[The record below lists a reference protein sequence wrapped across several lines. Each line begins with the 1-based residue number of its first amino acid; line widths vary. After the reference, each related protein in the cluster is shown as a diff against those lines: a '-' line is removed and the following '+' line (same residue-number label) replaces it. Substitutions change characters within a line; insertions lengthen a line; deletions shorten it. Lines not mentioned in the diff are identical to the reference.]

1 MSLFS
6 LFFYH
11 QTLHNIHYIVFI
23 MLPNL
28 SGSLYNLV
36 HIMVSIICR
45 CVCVYPSIRIQL
57 FFFVV
62 CSCFT
67 SFKRFF
73 LLFFYWFTFAGCVFV
88 FISFDIVHYFM
99 IKIVFQALFCCF
111 LWFCCLVGTFF
122 LSFVCNLCHSSY
134 LRRSI
139 IIVRLL
145 MQSACVCVC
154 VGVCVSTFHMCHD
167 SFDL

>member
-45 CVCVYPSIRIQL
+45 CVCVCIHQSG
-57 FFFVV
+57 FNCSFFVV

-73 LLFFYWFTFAGCVFV
+73 CFFYWFTFAGCVFV
-88 FISFDIVHYFM
+88 FIPFDIVHYFM

-111 LWFCCLVGTFF
+111 IWFCCLVGTFF
-122 LSFVCNLCHSSY
+122 SLLCVICVIQAIWGDKLLLFVSWCSQ
-134 LRRSI
+134 R
-139 IIVRLL
+139 VF
-145 MQSACVCVC
+145 V
-154 VGVCVSTFHMCHD
+154 
-167 SFDL
+167 

>member
-45 CVCVYPSIRIQL
+45 CVHPSIRIQL

-73 LLFFYWFTFAGCVFV
+73 VVFFIDLLLLVVFSNLFHLILFTISWLKSYFKLCSVAFYGFVVSSVLFSLLCVICVIQAIWGDQLLLFVSWC
-88 FISFDIVHYFM
+88 S
-99 IKIVFQALFCCF
+99 QR
-111 LWFCCLVGTFF
+111 
-122 LSFVCNLCHSSY
+122 VC
-134 LRRSI
+134 
-139 IIVRLL
+139 
-145 MQSACVCVC
+145 
-154 VGVCVSTFHMCHD
+154 MC
-167 SFDL
+167 

>member
-45 CVCVYPSIRIQL
+45 CVCIHQSG
-57 FFFVV
+57 FNCSFFVV

-73 LLFFYWFTFAGCVFV
+73 CCFFIDLLLLVVFLYLFHLILFTISWLKSYFKLCSVAFYGFVVSSVLFFSLLCVICVIQAIWGDQLLLFVSWC
-88 FISFDIVHYFM
+88 S
-99 IKIVFQALFCCF
+99 Q
-111 LWFCCLVGTFF
+111 
-122 LSFVCNLCHSSY
+122 
-134 LRRSI
+134 R
-139 IIVRLL
+139 
-145 MQSACVCVC
+145 VC